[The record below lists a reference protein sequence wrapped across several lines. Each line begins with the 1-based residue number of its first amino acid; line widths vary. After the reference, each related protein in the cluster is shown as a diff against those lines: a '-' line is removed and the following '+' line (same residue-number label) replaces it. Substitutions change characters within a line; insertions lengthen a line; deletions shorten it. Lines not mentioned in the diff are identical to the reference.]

1 MLDLRPAKMS
11 DADRLLKWANDP
23 VARAWSKSAT
33 PITSDDH
40 DRWMQF
46 NVLMGYPQH
55 IVMIAE
61 TEDGPVGVVR
71 FDAKKRDVLSYTV
84 SINMDP
90 NYRGNGLG
98 YAVLAE
104 ACRMMQENTLLAEMR
119 YENAA
124 SINIFERCGFRLV
137 GDDGAFVQYKREP
150 QE

>member
-11 DADRLLKWANDP
+11 DSDRLFKWANDP
-23 VARAWSKSAT
+23 VARSWSKST
-33 PITSDDH
+33 EPIARADH

-71 FDAKKRDVLSYTV
+71 FDAKKNDVLTYTV

-90 NYRGNGLG
+90 NCRGQGLG

-104 ACRMMQENTLLAEMR
+104 ACRMMQENTLLAEIKP
-119 YENAA
+119 ENGA
-124 SINIFERCGFRLV
+124 SIRIFERCGFQV
-137 GDDGAFVQYKREP
+137 AENDGVLKYRRGP
-150 QE
+150 QI